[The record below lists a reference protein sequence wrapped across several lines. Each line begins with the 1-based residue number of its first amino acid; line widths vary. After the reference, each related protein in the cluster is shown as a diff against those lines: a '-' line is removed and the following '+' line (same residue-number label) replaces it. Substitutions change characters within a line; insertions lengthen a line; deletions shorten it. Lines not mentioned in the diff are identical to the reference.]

1 MSDLL
6 GGAAALTLG
15 RLIRLNFH
23 CLHVMKFLNLE
34 ASIFNI
40 DLNVS
45 VLIKFRTVICIVYSN
60 RQHL

>member
-1 MSDLL
+1 MSDLR

-15 RLIRLNFH
+15 RLIRLNFY
-23 CLHVMKFLNLE
+23 CLHIMNFLNLE

-40 DLNVS
+40 DFNVS
-45 VLIKFRTVICIVYSN
+45 VLIKSRTIICIVYSN

>member
-1 MSDLL
+1 MSYLR

-23 CLHVMKFLNLE
+23 CLHIMNFLNLE

-45 VLIKFRTVICIVYSN
+45 VLIKSRTIICIVYYN